1 MDYRTCTI
9 DGCAKK
15 LLSRGMCS
23 MHYSRLRKFGST
35 DKPKRNIGID
45 RFDSTYT
52 VTESGCWEWTGSTTH
67 NGYGQFYDGTGM
79 VRAHRYS
86 WERTNGPIP
95 DGMVVDHLCHVR
107 KCINPEHM
115 RLLTTS
121 ENQQN
126 RAGAQARN
134 ISGYRGVHWDK
145 SRGKWSVSIGIN
157 GKYVY
162 GGRYSD
168 KDEAGRVAAALRAQ
182 HMPYT
187 LN

>member
-67 NGYGQFYDGTGM
+67 NGYGHFYDGTGM
-79 VRAHRYS
+79 VRAHRYA
-86 WERTNGPIP
+86 WERVHGTIP
-95 DGMVVDHLCHVR
+95 EGLVVDHLCFTRRCV
-107 KCINPEHM
+107 NVEHM
-115 RLLTTS
+115 RLLTAGQNS
-121 ENQQN
+121 QN
-126 RAGAQARN
+126 RQGAQERN
-134 ISGYRGVHWDK
+134 KSGLRNVYWSKDK
-145 SRGKWSVSIGIN
+145 SKWVVRMGVS
-157 GKYVY
+157 GKYIHCGY
-162 GGRYSD
+162 FHD
-168 KDEAGRVAAALRAQ
+168 KEEAGRVAAEMRAEL
-182 HMPYT
+182 MPYSQ
-187 LN
+187 N